1 MPSGDIIA
9 LHICGD
15 SMSPGIPNG
24 SNVLIRLQEEVED
37 GEIAAVQIN
46 GDSEATLKRIKR
58 QDNLIM
64 LVADNPKY
72 PPIVITAENP
82 ATVIG
87 KAVQVIYNL

>member
-1 MPSGDIIA
+1 
-9 LHICGD
+9 
-15 SMSPGIPNG
+15 MSPGIPNG

-46 GDSEATLKRIKR
+46 GVSEATLKRIKR
-58 QDNLIM
+58 QNNLIM

-72 PPIVITAENP
+72 PPIVITSENP
-82 ATVIG
+82 ARVIG